1 MNAGAGIARPSCLAT
16 RWLLWLV
23 VAVPCGAQ
31 TQRDARVPPQQL
43 HEAVR
48 ERPGEAARPVPLPD
62 FVTARPGGAETASA
76 VFRLHADL
84 GPDPRPIALYLPGVY
99 GSPRVSI
106 NGHVLLDRIASP
118 LSGHRGN
125 ADRLLLATLPT
136 EFLRPGRNDI
146 EVMLASP
153 RGVGLSAVWV
163 GDEGVLRT
171 MHSHKLF
178 WQVTGPLVAAAVI
191 MALSLCVLVLWARR
205 PGQTLYG
212 YFGIGGMLWSL
223 HTIWVVSP
231 DRLLPAPHQG
241 IWFNYAYAL
250 FVAPLVVFCL
260 RLAEWR
266 LPKLERS
273 MWIGLALGPILLY
286 AANFAGI
293 DNAQAYW
300 RLLWIGTVVVGVY
313 AVGAYALKRRD
324 TQGTLLLAT
333 GVIALAFGV
342 RDWLVDQTSADNNPV
357 FLTSYSGL
365 LFFPLV
371 AWILIDGFVQAA
383 RELELLNAGLEQ
395 RVAEKSAQ
403 LRLALEEMRAAK
415 DAAEAANRAKSSF
428 LAAASHDLRQP
439 THALGLYMAALRGET
454 HGGRRSELAERM
466 SESIAALNAMFNT
479 LLDVARMDAG
489 AVLVEVRPFALDA
502 LLHRLAHELSSEAAD
517 RGLRLSVR
525 IGGNPQRLNALSDP
539 LLVERIVRNLLANG
553 VKHTGSGGV
562 LLACRLR
569 GASGQPHRRVEVWD
583 TGPGIPAAQ
592 RERVFD
598 EFFRLGHPERDR
610 TGGMGLGLSIVKRLS
625 QLLGHRLTLDSN
637 EGRGSRFAVEIPAT
651 ALAAAPKVEAR
662 PSGTLDGLRVGV
674 LEDDPE
680 VREAMRTLLEGWG
693 CVVTAAA
700 CAEELVAAAAKR
712 PADALHALIVDYQ
725 LGKGRTG
732 IEAIGIARRTC
743 ARDAPALIVSGASA
757 PDRLLELQ
765 ASGFDWMIKP
775 VPAPRLRSWL
785 ILAMRDLPARSV
797 GNARAPHGA
806 AAEQAGPI
814 GLAQVP

>member
-1 MNAGAGIARPSCLAT
+1 
-16 RWLLWLV
+16 
-23 VAVPCGAQ
+23 
-31 TQRDARVPPQQL
+31 
-43 HEAVR
+43 
-48 ERPGEAARPVPLPD
+48 
-62 FVTARPGGAETASA
+62 
-76 VFRLHADL
+76 
-84 GPDPRPIALYLPGVY
+84 
-99 GSPRVSI
+99 
-106 NGHVLLDRIASP
+106 
-118 LSGHRGN
+118 
-125 ADRLLLATLPT
+125 
-136 EFLRPGRNDI
+136 
-146 EVMLASP
+146 
-153 RGVGLSAVWV
+153 
-163 GDEGVLRT
+163 
-171 MHSHKLF
+171 
-178 WQVTGPLVAAAVI
+178 
-191 MALSLCVLVLWARR
+191 
-205 PGQTLYG
+205 
-212 YFGIGGMLWSL
+212 
-223 HTIWVVSP
+223 
-231 DRLLPAPHQG
+231 
-241 IWFNYAYAL
+241 
-250 FVAPLVVFCL
+250 
-260 RLAEWR
+260 
-266 LPKLERS
+266 
-273 MWIGLALGPILLY
+273 
-286 AANFAGI
+286 
-293 DNAQAYW
+293 
-300 RLLWIGTVVVGVY
+300 
-313 AVGAYALKRRD
+313 
-324 TQGTLLLAT
+324 
-333 GVIALAFGV
+333 
-342 RDWLVDQTSADNNPV
+342 
-357 FLTSYSGL
+357 
-365 LFFPLV
+365 
-371 AWILIDGFVQAA
+371 
-383 RELELLNAGLEQ
+383 
-395 RVAEKSAQ
+395 
-403 LRLALEEMRAAK
+403 
-415 DAAEAANRAKSSF
+415 
-428 LAAASHDLRQP
+428 
-439 THALGLYMAALRGET
+439 
-454 HGGRRSELAERM
+454 
-466 SESIAALNAMFNT
+466 
-479 LLDVARMDAG
+479 
-489 AVLVEVRPFALDA
+489 VLVEVRPFALDA

-569 GASGQPHRRVEVWD
+569 GASGQPHWRVEVWD